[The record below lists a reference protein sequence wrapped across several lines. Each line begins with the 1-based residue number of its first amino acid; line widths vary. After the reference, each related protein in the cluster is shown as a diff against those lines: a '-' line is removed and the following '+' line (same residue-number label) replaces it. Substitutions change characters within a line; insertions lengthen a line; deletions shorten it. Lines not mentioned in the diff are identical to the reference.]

1 MYEYTGFFVIILN
14 IKEAFMERIELI
26 ATTTFGLEAIV
37 RREIEDL
44 GFEVKSVEN
53 GKVTFYSDFKG
64 IAKANLWLR
73 CADRVLWKFAEF
85 EAITYDELFD
95 KTLAYPWSEYI
106 PKDGKFT
113 VLAQSVK
120 SKLFSLSDIQ
130 AIVKKSVV
138 ENMKDKYQVDWFQ
151 ETGAEFTIKAS
162 LLNDVATLT
171 IDTSGD
177 ALHKRGYRVQP
188 VAAPIK
194 ETLAAALI
202 YLSFWTPDRILQDPF
217 CGSGTIPIEA
227 AMIGRHIAPG
237 LQRDFASK
245 NWDFVTKDMW
255 REEIR
260 AAYQAIDYDVEM
272 DIRGSDIDEKTV
284 KAAIENADEAG
295 VLDTISFD
303 HCNFKYAQYKGDYG
317 IFICNPPYGTRI
329 SSETELSDIYEDMKK
344 IFRRLKNWSKYVI
357 TDEKNLEKFIK
368 MDAERKRILFNG
380 RIKTTYYQFHG
391 PRPNEKGQ

>member
-1 MYEYTGFFVIILN
+1 MD
-14 IKEAFMERIELI
+14 KIELI

-37 RREIEDL
+37 KREVEDL
-44 GFEVKSVEN
+44 GFEIKEVEN
-53 GKVTFYSDFKG
+53 GKVTFLSDFQG

-85 EAITYDELFD
+85 KALTYDELFD
-95 KTLAYPWSEYI
+95 NTLKYPWGKYI

-113 VLAQSVK
+113 VLAQSIK
-120 SKLFSLSDIQ
+120 SKLFSKSDIQ

-138 ENMKDKYQVDWFQ
+138 ENMKDTYHIDWFK
-151 ETGAEFTIKAS
+151 ETGAEYTIKAS

-171 IDTSGD
+171 IDTSGE

-194 ETLAAALI
+194 ETLAAAMI
-202 YLSFWTPDRILQDPF
+202 YLSYWNPSRILQDPF

-245 NWDFVTKDMW
+245 HWDFVTEDMW

-260 AAYQAIDYDVEM
+260 LAYQAIDYDVMM
-272 DIRGSDIDEKTV
+272 DIRGSDIDESAV

-295 VLDTISFD
+295 VLDTIEFD
-303 HCNFKYAQYKGDYG
+303 HSNFKYAQYKDDYG
-317 IFICNPPYGTRI
+317 ILITNPPYGNRI
-329 SSETELSDIYEDMKK
+329 ATEKELDDIYEELKK
-344 IFRRLKNWSKYVI
+344 IFRRLDTWSKYVI
-357 TDEKNLEKFIK
+357 TDEQAFEKLIK
-368 MDAERKRILFNG
+368 FKADRKRILFNG
-380 RIKTTYYQFHG
+380 RIKTTYYQFYG
-391 PRPNEKGQ
+391 PNPNKKGQ

>member
-1 MYEYTGFFVIILN
+1 
-14 IKEAFMERIELI
+14 MERIELI

-37 RREIEDL
+37 RRELEDL
-44 GFEVKSVEN
+44 DFEIKSVEN
-53 GKVTFYSDFKG
+53 GKVTFYSDFQG

-85 EAITYDELFD
+85 KALTYDELFD
-95 KTLAYPWSEYI
+95 KTLTYPWAAYI

-130 AIVKKSVV
+130 AIVKKSIV
-138 ENMKDKYQVDWFQ
+138 EKMKDQYHIDWFQ
-151 ETGAEFTIKAS
+151 ETGAEYTVKAS
-162 LLNDVATLT
+162 ILNDICTLT
-171 IDTSGD
+171 MDTSGD

-188 VAAPIK
+188 ISAPIK
-194 ETLAAALI
+194 ETLAAALV
-202 YLSFWTPDRILQDPF
+202 YLSFWTPERILQDPF

-245 NWDFVTKDMW
+245 HWAFVTKDMW
-255 REEIR
+255 RDEIR
-260 AAYQAIDYDVEM
+260 LAYQAIDYDVEL

-295 VLDTISFD
+295 VLDSITFD
-303 HCNFKYAQYKGDYG
+303 HCNFKYAQYQGDYG
-317 IFICNPPYGTRI
+317 IFIANPPYGVRL
-329 SSETELSDIYEDMKK
+329 SSEEALPELYEDLKK
-344 IFRRLKNWSKYVI
+344 VFRRLKTWSKYII
-357 TDEKNLEKFIK
+357 TDEINLEKFLK
-368 MDAERKRILFNG
+368 MDAKRKRILFNG